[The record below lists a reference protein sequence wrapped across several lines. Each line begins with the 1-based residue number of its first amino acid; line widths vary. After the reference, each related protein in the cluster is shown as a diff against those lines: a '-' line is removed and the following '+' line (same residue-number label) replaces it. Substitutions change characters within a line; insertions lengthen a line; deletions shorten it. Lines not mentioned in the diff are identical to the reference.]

1 MYVKIVTCIPD
12 MVNLVDV
19 KGVILLK
26 KDFEEVSVLTNKEC
40 GNRVADRISANDETK
55 RIIVV
60 EQPLI
65 EGTDEY
71 DEREMLKMLKD
82 AAILHADITYDDDTL
97 FANRVWIEELSFY
110 NSKRQVSITR
120 PILRNFWSCA
130 FDAFKKEQLYERRD
144 FDRCYA
150 EAVDK
155 YLQLDME
162 GTVGPY
168 DSEDRLRIAAAVRND
183 VWVVYDKMKAREQE
197 RYLK

>member
-1 MYVKIVTCIPD
+1 MFVKIVTCIPD

-65 EGTDEY
+65 EGADEY
-71 DEREMLKMLKD
+71 DEREMLKMLRD

-97 FANRVWIEELSFY
+97 FANRVWIEEFSFY
-110 NSKRQVSITR
+110 NDERQVSIMR

-183 VWVVYDKMKAREQE
+183 VWAVYDKMKAREQE